1 MDKNKGMMIIIIAM
15 LGLIIAAIVVFA
27 IIVLPGLMNNDGQ
40 AQAQE
45 PPTWYTQQISEQDI
59 IPFTLSRDITANLL
73 SQGAE
78 RHIVRVTVGI
88 GINNTD
94 PDAAEDIIEMLQER
108 EVVIEDAVNGILRRT
123 TRDQLSMVGGME
135 ILADEILITLQE
147 MFGSQL
153 IVRVYL
159 GNLITS

>member
-88 GINNTD
+88 GINNID
-94 PDAAEDIIEMLQER
+94 EEMASDFIDMLMER
-108 EVVIEDAVNGILRRT
+108 EIVILDTVTNILRRT
-123 TRDQLSMVGGME
+123 TRDQLEMVGGSE
-135 ILADEILITLQE
+135 AVADDILIALQDA
-147 MFGSQL
+147 FGSQL

-159 GNLITS
+159 GNLVTT